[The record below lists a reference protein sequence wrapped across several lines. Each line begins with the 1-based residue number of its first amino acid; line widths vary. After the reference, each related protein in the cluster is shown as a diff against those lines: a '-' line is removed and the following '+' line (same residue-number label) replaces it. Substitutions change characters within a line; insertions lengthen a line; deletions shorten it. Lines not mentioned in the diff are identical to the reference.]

1 MCKSLNK
8 STLCDNC
15 YLKLYGANSIKDNRS
30 VARKTM
36 EKIENNREV
45 LALIIAVISIPV
57 IWVTSKN
64 MEIANEF
71 REQSK

>member
-1 MCKSLNK
+1 MCKSSSK

-30 VARKTM
+30 VAKKTI
-36 EKIENNREV
+36 ERIENNREV
-45 LALIIAVISIPV
+45 LALIMTVISVPV
-57 IWVTSKN
+57 IWAISKSRGLTSG
-64 MEIANEF
+64 F

>member
-8 STLCDNC
+8 SKLCDNC

-45 LALIIAVISIPV
+45 LALIVAVASIPV

-64 MEIANEF
+64 RRVANGF

>member
-1 MCKSLNK
+1 MCKSSSK
-8 STLCDNC
+8 ATLCDNC

-30 VARKTM
+30 IARKTM

-45 LALIIAVISIPV
+45 LALIMAVASIPV
-57 IWVTSKN
+57 IWAISKSRGV
-64 MEIANEF
+64 ANGF

>member
-1 MCKSLNK
+1 MCKSANK

-30 VARKTM
+30 ISAKTL
-36 EKIENNREV
+36 ERVENNREV
-45 LALIIAVISIPV
+45 LALIMAAISIPV
-57 IWVTSKN
+57 IWVISKN
-64 MEIANEF
+64 RGLANGF

>member
-8 STLCDNC
+8 SKLCDNC

-30 VARKTM
+30 VAKKTI
-36 EKIENNREV
+36 ERIENNREA
-45 LALIIAVISIPV
+45 LALIMAVISVPV
-57 IWVTSKN
+57 ISVISKSRRL
-64 MEIANEF
+64 ASGF

>member
-1 MCKSLNK
+1 MCKSSNK

-30 VARKTM
+30 IAKKTI
-36 EKIENNREV
+36 EKVENNREV
-45 LALIIAVISIPV
+45 LALIVAIASIPV
-57 IWVTSKN
+57 IWMTSKN
-64 MEIANEF
+64 RRVTNGF

>member
-30 VARKTM
+30 VVKKTI
-36 EKIENNREV
+36 ERVENNREV
-45 LALIIAVISIPV
+45 LALIMTVISIPV
-57 IWVTSKN
+57 IWAVSKN
-64 MEIANEF
+64 RGLANGF
-71 REQSK
+71 RKQSK

>member
-8 STLCDNC
+8 SKLCDNC

-30 VARKTM
+30 VAKKTI
-36 EKIENNREV
+36 ERIENNREM
-45 LALIIAVISIPV
+45 LALIMAVISVPV
-57 IWVTSKN
+57 MWAISKSRGLTN
-64 MEIANEF
+64 GF